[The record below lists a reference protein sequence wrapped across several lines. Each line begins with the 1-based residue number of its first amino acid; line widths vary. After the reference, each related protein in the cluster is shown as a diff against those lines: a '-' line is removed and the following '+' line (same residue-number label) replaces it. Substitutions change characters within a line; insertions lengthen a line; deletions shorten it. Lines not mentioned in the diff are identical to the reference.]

1 MIMFD
6 VNQNSSP
13 AYKVYRFFELL
24 YHGIV
29 REVRK
34 QHRSPIAGLAS
45 DIFQSV
51 LYVIFF
57 LFFMNVMGM
66 RQAAIRGSEV
76 LYIMTGVFLFLVH
89 IRAVGAVMGTK
100 GPLNPM
106 NLHSSMNTLLNI
118 LSATIATLYTQIL
131 AFIIMM
137 FAANVLFERMEIH
150 DPKRFAFAFFVAW
163 ISGIAI
169 GNLMLSLS
177 VFFPKMMRIIA
188 QMFQRL
194 NMVFSGKFFLANTV
208 PNSIFWMFSWNPLFH
223 TIDFCRDAAFIN
235 YTATRTNIH
244 HALWVTFGVF
254 VFSFMLDHW
263 GRKYASESWKSRD

>member
-1 MIMFD
+1 MFD
-6 VNQNSSP
+6 NTQNNAP

-34 QHRSPIAGLAS
+34 QHRSPIIGLAT
-45 DIFQSV
+45 DIFQSM
-51 LYVIFF
+51 LYVVFF
-57 LFFMNVMGM
+57 LFFMNIMGM

-89 IRAVGAVMGTK
+89 IRAVAAVIGTK

-118 LSATIATLYTQIL
+118 LAATLATLYTQIL
-131 AFIIMM
+131 AFAIMI
-137 FAANVLFERMEIH
+137 FAANVLFERIIIY
-150 DPKRFAFAFFVAW
+150 DAKRFAFAFFVAW
-163 ISGIAI
+163 IAGVAI
-169 GNLMLSLS
+169 GNLLLSLS
-177 VFFPKMMRIIA
+177 VFFPRLMKLVS

-194 NMVFSGKFFLANTV
+194 NMVFSGKFFLANAV
-208 PNSIFWMFSWNPLFH
+208 PTSMFWMFSWNPLFH
-223 TIDFCRDAAFIN
+223 VIDYARDAAFIN

-244 HALWVTFGVF
+244 HALWVTFAIF
-254 VFSFMLDHW
+254 VISFMLDHW
-263 GRKYASESWKSRD
+263 ARKYASESWKSRT